1 MAVTPLRLLL
11 FLGGATAAAL
21 GVAYYTGAL
30 DPVLGTREAAAPSA
44 SITAPASQPEAPAPD
59 LPKADEPKPEQQ
71 AALPSAAESPPKQ
84 EEPPAAA
91 QSEPLPPSFDVL
103 RVEPDGSIVIA
114 GRAAPNAEVEI
125 LSGSKV
131 LGKVTA
137 TGDGEFAAALDDPLK
152 PGDYQI
158 VLRSTTPSRVVAN
171 SKETAIVSI
180 PETKDGQ
187 VLALVEQPGAPSR
200 LITKPEATTPPEPKP
215 PVETPA
221 EPATPPVAQ
230 GTAPTGQAA
239 NAEPTAPAPKAGRPA
254 AGVKVAVDA
263 VEIEGRKIFVAGSSE
278 PGKTVRIYANDIL
291 LGDAKTS
298 PEGRFLI
305 EAERDL
311 PVGDYVVRADVLGP
325 DGAKVIARAA
335 VPFSREPGENI
346 AAVAPQEP
354 AAPGPAA
361 PMPQPERSP
370 PSDTSTA
377 EVAPATDAGAQPS
390 AGVVAPASGSTKPQ
404 TGTDVTAPEQAEP
417 QTPQQ
422 APSSEEAGLAPK
434 LKPVDGSVI
443 IRRGDSLW
451 RISKRVYG
459 RGVRYSTIYLA
470 NQQQIKDPDMIWPGQ
485 IFRVPEKTDE
495 GEKADMKAI
504 EPPPP
509 STVQ

>member
-1 MAVTPLRLLL
+1 MAVTPLRMLL
-11 FLGGATAAAL
+11 FLGGATTAAV
-21 GVAYYTGAL
+21 GTAYFTGAL
-30 DPVLGTREAAAPSA
+30 DGLFGRNLAAPPIEAAAPA
-44 SITAPASQPEAPAPD
+44 APATPATETARTEA
-59 LPKADEPKPEQQ
+59 PKPETPPTQQQ
-71 AALPSAAESPPKQ
+71 AAISPAPEAAPKPSEQPSAPQ
-84 EEPPAAA
+84 E
-91 QSEPLPPSFDVL
+91 EPLPPSFDVL

-114 GRAAPNAEVEI
+114 GQASPDAEVEI

-131 LGKVTA
+131 LGKVKATA
-137 TGDGEFAAALDDPLK
+137 TGDFVAALDQPLK

-158 VLRSTTPSRVVAN
+158 VLRSKTATNVVAN
-171 SKETAIVSI
+171 SKETAVVSI

-187 VLALVEQPGAPSR
+187 VLALVEQPGSPSR
-200 LITKPEATTPPEPKP
+200 LITKPEAPAAPAPAVAEPAP
-215 PVETPA
+215 QPA
-221 EPATPPVAQ
+221 EPSAQEPAAQSQTATAQ
-230 GTAPTGQAA
+230 PT
-239 NAEPTAPAPKAGRPA
+239 TPKVGRPA
-254 AGVKVAVDA
+254 PAANVAVDA
-263 VEIEGRKIFVAGSSE
+263 VEIEGRKIFVAGSSD

-346 AAVAPQEP
+346 SAVAPQQP
-354 AAPGPAA
+354 ASTTESQVPAPSSPDPASA
-361 PMPQPERSP
+361 ASAQP
-370 PSDTSTA
+370 STA
-377 EVAPATDAGAQPS
+377 EAQPS
-390 AGVVAPASGSTKPQ
+390 
-404 TGTDVTAPEQAEP
+404 TDAANAQPS
-417 QTPQQ
+417 QQ
-422 APSSEEAGLAPK
+422 AAATGEGSALAPK
-434 LKPVDGSVI
+434 LEAVDGSVI

-470 NQQQIKDPDMIWPGQ
+470 NQEQIKNPDLIWPGQ
-485 IFRVPEKTDE
+485 IFLVPETTKE

-504 EPPPP
+504 EEPAP